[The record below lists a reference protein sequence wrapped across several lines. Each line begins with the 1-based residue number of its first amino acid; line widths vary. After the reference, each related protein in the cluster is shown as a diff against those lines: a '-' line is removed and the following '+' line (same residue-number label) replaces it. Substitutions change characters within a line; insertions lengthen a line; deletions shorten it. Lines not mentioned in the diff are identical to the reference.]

1 MLNYLGHLHGGKKM
15 DVNNIISNKI
25 DSIAQSKIARVKNA
39 ENITSERVNS
49 SSGNNI
55 KLTKDNIDNLVD
67 TLNSAAKSVNERV
80 SFRFHEKTN
89 RVIMKFTNS
98 ETNEVIREIP
108 PKEMIRL
115 LEHMHDLIG
124 MFVDESR

>member
-1 MLNYLGHLHGGKKM
+1 M
-15 DVNNIISNKI
+15 DVNNIITNRVDISQ
-25 DSIAQSKIARVKNA
+25 SRIAKGKTVEHTGPEKANL
-39 ENITSERVNS
+39 ER
-49 SSGNNI
+49 NI

-67 TLNSAAKSVNERV
+67 TLNSAAKSINERV
-80 SFRFHEKTN
+80 SFSFHEKTN
-89 RVIMKFTNS
+89 RVIMKFSNS

-108 PKEMIRL
+108 PKEMIKL

>member
-1 MLNYLGHLHGGKKM
+1 M
-15 DVNNIISNKI
+15 DVNNIISSKI
-25 DSIAQSKIARVKNA
+25 DSIAQSKMARVKNA
-39 ENITSERVNS
+39 DNVTSGSVNS
-49 SSGNNI
+49 EKSI
-55 KLTKDNIDNLVD
+55 KLTKDNVDNLVD
-67 TLNSAAKSVNERV
+67 TLNSAAKSVNEHV
-80 SFRFHEKTN
+80 SFSFHEKTN
-89 RVIMKFTNS
+89 RVIMKFTNN